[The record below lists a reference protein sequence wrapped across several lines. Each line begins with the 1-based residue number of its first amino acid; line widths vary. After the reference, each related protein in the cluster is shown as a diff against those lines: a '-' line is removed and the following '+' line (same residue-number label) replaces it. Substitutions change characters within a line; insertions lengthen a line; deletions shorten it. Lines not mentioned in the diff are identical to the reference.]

1 MAETFK
7 EFTDS
12 NFAVE
17 ALQSPLPVIV
27 DFWAVWCGPCKML
40 TPIIEEIAG
49 EMTGRVVI
57 GKLNI
62 DDNPKIAA
70 RYGVS
75 GIPTLLFIKDGQVVD
90 QHTGLLAKK
99 QLLAKISSTFGI

>member
-12 NFAVE
+12 NFISE

-40 TPIIEEIAG
+40 SPIIEEVAG

-57 GKLNI
+57 GKLNV

-75 GIPTLLFIKDGQVVD
+75 GIPTLLFIKSGQVVD

-99 QLLAKISSTFGI
+99 QLLDKINKTFGM